1 MILMNLFSIFEP
13 SSFLNIPLMWII
25 LILPMIFIPTTFW
38 FKFSPAN
45 QLTYTIFYQL
55 NSEFNQIMT
64 SFKHK
69 GTTLIFSIMFLMILT
84 YNFIGL
90 FPYIFTSTAH
100 LVVTL
105 SLALPFWLTFMFFG
119 WVKNTNLM
127 FSHLVPIGTPQALSP
142 FMVCI
147 ETISNIIRPITLS
160 VRLAANMIAGHL
172 ILSLMSMVFSPILM
186 KTYFVLPMI
195 SPILILESAVAII
208 QAFVFSM
215 LVTLY
220 STEIH

>member
-1 MILMNLFSIFEP
+1 MLMNLFSIFEP
-13 SSFLNIPLMWII
+13 SSILNISLMWVIFMLPLM
-25 LILPMIFIPTTFW
+25 FIPTMYW
-38 FKFSPAN
+38 FKYSPAN
-45 QLTYTIFYQL
+45 QMVYSGFYQL
-55 NSEFNQIMT
+55 NSELNQIMA

-69 GTTLIFSIMFLMILT
+69 GTAIVFSILFMMILT
-84 YNFIGL
+84 YNFMGL
-90 FPYIFTSTAH
+90 FPYIFTPTAH
-100 LVVTL
+100 LVMTL

-119 WVKNTNLM
+119 WVKNNNLM
-127 FSHLVPIGTPQALSP
+127 FAHLVPTGTPPALSP

-172 ILSLMSMVFSPILM
+172 ILSLMSTVFSPILT
-186 KTYFVLPMI
+186 KTYLIFPAI
-195 SPILILESAVAII
+195 SPILILESAVAVI